1 MVLQRIVNFVPLWLL
16 VLVVVVVVLEIFSV
30 GLMLV
35 SRRKWGIDRLKLCLQ
50 FYGSCSLS
58 EP

>member
-16 VLVVVVVVLEIFSV
+16 VLVVVVVLEIFSV

>member
-16 VLVVVVVVLEIFSV
+16 VLVVVVLEIFSV

>member
-1 MVLQRIVNFVPLWLL
+1 MGLQRIVNFVPLWLL
-16 VLVVVVVVLEIFSV
+16 VLVVVVVLEIFSV